1 MNYLTELKI
10 KAEIENTIFE
20 AAKRENGN
28 SVLYAPHE
36 WTDLIIWVSPI
47 IMQTIAAPFV
57 TDAYNKMKR
66 RIKEKFKSKGV
77 RLSDEDTDN
86 LFYNSFKI
94 MDASKE
100 AHVTWTSNWT
110 S

>member
-1 MNYLTELKI
+1 MNYLTKLKV

-20 AAKRENGN
+20 VAKRENGN
-28 SVLYAPHE
+28 SVLYSAN
-36 WTDLIIWVSPI
+36 DLNELVLWMLPI
-47 IMQTIAAPFV
+47 IMQVIAAPFV
-57 TDAYNKMKR
+57 ADAYNEMKR

-94 MDASKE
+94 MDVSKE
-100 AHVTWTSNWT
+100 ADVSWTSNWT